1 MFGVDEWIAELGG
14 GGSLALALVVAVLL
28 GLRHATDPD
37 HLTAVST
44 LVASD
49 EEHGSRRASVL
60 GLAWGLGHATT
71 LFALGL
77 PVVLFGSSLP
87 EAVQTT
93 AEVAIGL
100 VIIVLGVRL
109 LVRWRRGYFHVHA
122 HDHGTTRHAHPHVHE
137 HVGRRRR
144 SSVLGEAAATGHAV
158 PHELAAAHGHRHPP
172 EALGRTPAAALGI
185 GMVHGIGG
193 SAGVGILLVGAI
205 SDPAEAIVAL
215 LLFAAATAVS
225 MALLSTVFGHALA
238 RGPVVRQ
245 LRRVVP
251 ALGVLSLL
259 FGAWYAL
266 GALEVVP
273 YVFG

>member
-122 HDHGTTRHAHPHVHE
+122 HDHGAVRHAHPHVHE
-137 HVGRRRR
+137 DVGERVH
-144 SSVLGEAAATGHAV
+144 STAKPSPGEHAR
-158 PHELAAAHGHRHPP
+158 HEHAHPAER
-172 EALGRTPAAALGI
+172 LGRSPAAALGI
-185 GMVHGIGG
+185 GMVHGVGG

-205 SDPAEAIVAL
+205 SREVEAIVAL
-215 LLFAAATAVS
+215 LLFAGATAVS
-225 MALLSTVFGHALA
+225 MALLSSAFGHALA
-238 RGPVVRQ
+238 RGPVARR
-245 LRRVVP
+245 LRRTVP
-251 ALGVLSLL
+251 ALGVVSLL
-259 FGAWYAL
+259 FGAWYML

-273 YVFG
+273 YVFA